1 MSQLYLI
8 QNKVRQMQKQIRKLV
23 FVLIMSS
30 ASMASAQNN
39 YPFLGDIT
47 LILEPEVPPTR
58 FDYIPDTFPHL
69 GLPPHFVLET
79 ATSHYGTQRLILNT
93 TLARTEALQQLIAI
107 LESARFID
115 FHALAGRELNNFI
128 VTPRRKYSRS
138 YCRDDVGY
146 MTFEMKDLGKHTEIT
161 LSSLGEEALGGFQSC
176 QHEANKN
183 SGFGVHD
190 DEIRQWMQDAPVLI
204 LPDETITITP
214 PVVGDTYTSAHS
226 FQSNTEIQLNLSME
240 QLYQIL
246 AAQVL
251 QQGWTLDSESI
262 GKVSA
267 SGHWLKTLNDK
278 SPLGATVIVTQ
289 RSPSR
294 FIINLRTTQLDTS
307 SL

>member
-1 MSQLYLI
+1 
-8 QNKVRQMQKQIRKLV
+8 MQKQIRNLV
-23 FVLIMSS
+23 FVFLMTNFNIVI
-30 ASMASAQNN
+30 AQSNN
-39 YPFLGDIT
+39 PIFRDLSTSVSTAD
-47 LILEPEVPPTR
+47 EPATY
-58 FDYIPDTFPHL
+58 FDFIPDTFPHL
-69 GLPPHFVLET
+69 ELPPHFVLET
-79 ATSHYGTQRLILNT
+79 ATSHYGTQRLILNS

-107 LESARFID
+107 LESAGFID

-161 LSSLGEEALGGFQSC
+161 LSSLGEEALGGFQNC

-190 DEIRQWMQDAPVLI
+190 DVIRQWMQGAPVLI

-240 QLYQIL
+240 QLYQLL

-267 SGHWLKTLNDK
+267 SSHWLKTLNDK

-294 FIINLRTTQLDTS
+294 FIINLRTTQLDAS